1 MSKLSDFLGSLRP
14 HTSKVLVERD
24 TADFYALAGTLE
36 LARGVVDD
44 LRASG
49 EGEGA
54 AEISAVFLGATEDF
68 LRGRAQLGEFIE
80 RVAAVVDWREGG
92 YAGTW
97 PPPYGDI
104 RDLLA
109 RVTRGSWER
118 RAGLARGGEDGRYE
132 VAGDGRYEVA
142 RCAFATSLLSDLV
155 LGVFAVGGHPRA
167 HWNPAIFARSAC
179 SSAAA
184 YWQLRVEG
192 GPLVS
197 RIPYQS
203 PRDPRHGDWDTYASE
218 RFSEGVERWLG

>member
-14 HTSKVLVERD
+14 PASKVLVERD
-24 TADFYALAGTLE
+24 TASFYALVGTLE
-36 LARGVVDD
+36 LARGVVGD
-44 LRASG
+44 LRACG

-54 AEISAVFLGATEDF
+54 AEISTVFLETTEDF
-68 LRGRAQLGEFIE
+68 LRGRARLGEFVE
-80 RVAAVVDWREGG
+80 RIAAVVDWRESG

-118 RAGLARGGEDGRYE
+118 RAGLARGD
-132 VAGDGRYEVA
+132 GDGRYEVA
-142 RCAFATSLLSDLV
+142 RFAFATSLLSDLI

-167 HWNPAIFARSAC
+167 HWNPAVFARSAC

-218 RFSEGVERWLG
+218 RFSEGVERWL